1 MGLAPMPMGVPG
13 GGLPPGM
20 PAPGGQGMP
29 GAPPANVGPHTI
41 PQNNPGN
48 SKEALVKLTQ
58 AADLIGKAIPSVPMG
73 SDMHQKVLKIATDL
87 TKLVG
92 EFRDVASKQEQAQM
106 LVQHLM
112 QMRQQGGQPGGPMPA
127 PPNAGPAMAPPGG
140 APPPGM

>member
-1 MGLAPMPMGVPG
+1 MP
-13 GGLPPGM
+13 PPG
-20 PAPGGQGMP
+20 GGQGM

-48 SKEALVKLTQ
+48 SKEALVMLTQ
-58 AADLIGKAIPSVPMG
+58 AAALVGKAIPSVPMG
-73 SDMHQKVLKIATDL
+73 SEMHQKVLKLATDL

-92 EFRDVASKQEQAQM
+92 EFKEVATKQEQAQM

-112 QMRQQGGQPGGPMPA
+112 QMRQQGGQPAGPMPQ

-140 APPPGM
+140 GAPPGM

>member
-1 MGLAPMPMGVPG
+1 
-13 GGLPPGM
+13 
-20 PAPGGQGMP
+20 MP

-58 AADLIGKAIPSVPMG
+58 AAELIGKAIPAVPMG
-73 SDMHQKVLKIATDL
+73 SEMHEKVLKIATDL

-92 EFRDVASKQEQAQM
+92 EFKEVATKQEQAQM

-112 QMRQQGGQPGGPMPA
+112 QMRQQGGQPGGPMP
-127 PPNAGPAMAPPGG
+127 PQPNAGPAMPPPGG
-140 APPPGM
+140 GGPPPGM